1 MLFKIQKTNKGT
13 DNSNSIIK
21 SENKITPTVSEWFKK
36 KPVEKINNSK
46 IETTFE
52 TKENGTK
59 NKFSDMFNKFL
70 LKKKSNSQSVCT
82 QTGLKNFETTDIK
95 TLNQRTVWKD
105 RIDIKYMTNV
115 YLLDSLLQTLSAD
128 YLILENKGNCVSQY
142 TSEYLDTVDYKF
154 LRGDDKVKHK
164 IRKRRYNGEDGFWL
178 EIKEVKDDILKKYR
192 IFNPTPSEFE
202 TFIRTNTPYTSIKLN
217 SSIFTCYDRM
227 TFMHKTLPLKIT
239 LDTNLKVKNGNRLIS
254 FNDLMII
261 ELKSRK
267 NDAASFSNIIES
279 SLHIK
284 SCRVSKYQLGMASL
298 HPELK
303 KNVSP
308 DTLLNIKKICK
319 IKL

>member
-1 MLFKIQKTNKGT
+1 MLFKIQKTNKGAN
-13 DNSNSIIK
+13 NSNSIIK

-115 YLLDSLLQTLSAD
+115 SLLDSLLQTLSAD

-142 TSEYLDTVDYKF
+142 TNEYLDTVDYKL
-154 LRGDDKVKHK
+154 LRGDDKMKHK

-178 EIKEVKDDILKKYR
+178 EIKEVKYGILKKYR
-192 IFNPTPSEFE
+192 TLNPTPSEFE
-202 TFIRTNTPYTSIKLN
+202 TFIRTNTPYTSSKLN

-239 LDTNLKVKNGNRLIS
+239 LDTNLKVKNDNRLIS

-284 SCRVSKYQLGMASL
+284 PCGVSKYKLGVASL

-303 KNVSP
+303 QKISP